1 MSEKKINGVEY
12 KVDQLLATKALILQA
27 RLMRA
32 AGPLASKIP
41 AILASRREGAS
52 IEERAAA
59 DTEALL
65 AITGIFEA
73 IAPEEFAALVKDIVE
88 IARIKRP
95 SGSYDPVDLDG
106 DFVGR
111 LGDIIP
117 VAVFVLKEQFGD
129 FFSGALAN
137 GALARTARA

>member
-1 MSEKKINGVEY
+1 MAEKKINGVEY
-12 KVDQLLATKALILQA
+12 KVDPLLATRALVLQA
-27 RLMRA
+27 RLLRA
-32 AGPLASKIP
+32 AGPLAAKLP
-41 AILASRREGAS
+41 GILASRREGAS

-59 DTEALL
+59 DTEALV

-73 IAPEEFAALVKDIVE
+73 IHPEELASLVKDIVE
-88 IARIKRP
+88 IAKVKRP
-95 SGSYDPVDLDG
+95 SGSYDQVDLDG
-106 DFVGR
+106 DFSGK

-137 GALARTARA
+137 GTRAMTAKA

>member
-1 MSEKKINGVEY
+1 M
-12 KVDQLLATKALILQA
+12 LH
-27 RLMRA
+27 
-32 AGPLASKIP
+32 AGKGLRSKSG
-41 AILASRREGAS
+41 LRQN
-52 IEERAAA
+52 
-59 DTEALL
+59 TEALL

-73 IAPEEFAALVKDIVE
+73 ISPEEFASLVKDIVE

>member
-1 MSEKKINGVEY
+1 MADKKINGTEY
-12 KVDQLLATKALILQA
+12 KVDPLIATKALILQA

-32 AGPLASKIP
+32 AGPLASKLP

-52 IEERAAA
+52 VEEKAAA
-59 DTEALL
+59 DAEALV
-65 AITGIFEA
+65 AITAIFSA
-73 IAPEEFAALVKDIVE
+73 ISPEEYASLVGDIVG
-88 IARIKRP
+88 IAMIKRP
-95 SGSYDPVDLDG
+95 SGSYDPVDIDG

-117 VAVFVLKEQFGD
+117 VVVFVLTEQFGD

-137 GALARTARA
+137 GARAMKPRA

>member
-52 IEERAAA
+52 AEERAAA

-73 IAPEEFAALVKDIVE
+73 ISPEEFASLVKDIVE

-95 SGSYDPVDLDG
+95 SGQYDQVDLDG

-117 VAVFVLKEQFGD
+117 VAVLVLKEQFGD